1 MNITIIDYVT
11 PMFYSGLGILISAVY
26 LKILNVT
33 NSMIISPIQ
42 VSIEW
47 IHKYLLILQ
56 LPRLVE

>member
-11 PMFYSGLGILISAVY
+11 PMFYSSLGILISAVY

-33 NSMIISPIQ
+33 NSMIIPPIQ

-47 IHKYLLILQ
+47 IHKHLLILQ